1 VTGQAGLEQRYRRLL
16 AWYPRAFRRENGP
29 EILAVL
35 MACARDGQRRPG
47 LAEYANLIGN
57 GLLLRLRPG
66 VPRSARTMRAAVW
79 LMYAGAAVSTLNL
92 INNVYLDIALG
103 SIDNNK
109 PQHVSLPELTGF
121 LQVPPLKPLAVAL
134 GIVGDLVVI
143 ALWVWLARSAGQ
155 RQNWARI
162 AAATLFGLATLDLS
176 AGIASGP
183 LVDFRLNNLA
193 TDLSLGGL
201 PVLALTWPVGIAVV
215 CLLWLP
221 ASTAFFKRQDLASTQ
236 PPGPGLPGD

>member
-92 INNVYLDIALG
+92 INAVYLYIAMA
-103 SIDNNK
+103 SIGYK
-109 PQHVSLPELTGF
+109 LQHVRLPELTGYF
-121 LQVPPLKPLAVAL
+121 QLAPLRPLAVAE

-143 ALWVWLARSAGQ
+143 ALWLWMARSAGQ
-155 RQNWARI
+155 RRNWARM
-162 AAATLFGLATLDLS
+162 AAATLFGLATLDIGVAL
-176 AGIASGP
+176 ADP
-183 LVDFRLNNLA
+183 RLISLA
-193 TDLSLGGL
+193 ASLGGL
-201 PVLALTWPVGIAVV
+201 PVLALTWPVGVAAT

-221 ASTAFFKRQDLASTQ
+221 SSTAFFNRQDLASAQ
-236 PPGPGLPGD
+236 PPRPPLPGE